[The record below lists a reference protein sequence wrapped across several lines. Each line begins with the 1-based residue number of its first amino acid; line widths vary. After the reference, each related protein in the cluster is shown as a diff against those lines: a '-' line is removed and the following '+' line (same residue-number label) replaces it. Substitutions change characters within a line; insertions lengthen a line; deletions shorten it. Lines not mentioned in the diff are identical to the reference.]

1 MSKLHKFIWFHEK
14 TEAIASQH
22 VLCDAQICIWVLQED
37 ISGALYNYYFT
48 PTNYLQVVSGYNKYT
63 RAHVVSLWLDFML
76 HAVVM

>member
-1 MSKLHKFIWFHEK
+1 MKKPKPLLAKMFFVMHKSVFEYFKKILAE
-14 TEAIASQH
+14 
-22 VLCDAQICIWVLQED
+22 LCIH
-37 ISGALYNYYFT
+37 YYFT